1 MCYTFKNLR
10 INSIETNYL
19 LGSYTPV
26 SVPHSLFRL
35 TNMRVSK
42 QTNMNLHQ
50 THQHEPLL
58 DRRTWST
65 SVTQPPMYCTVC
77 MLCPR
82 SLCYHEPCTF
92 RVIRLL
98 WLQNHNNCH
107 FLLNCTAKGPKWLT
121 PSFFNMHSWRHQLQ
135 VEQKCYA
142 CFKKWSTSILLRL
155 FRHSRFLIL
164 ALSFL
169 CSESDPTS
177 WDRVKT
183 LDKRI
188 FIVNTWDMPESSIDY
203 NTWCSFCSFL

>member
-77 MLCPR
+77 MLCLR

-92 RVIRLL
+92 LVIRLL

-121 PSFFNMHSWRHQLQ
+121 PSFCNMHSWRHPAPGRAKMLCMLS
-135 VEQKCYA
+135 KMIHKYTT
-142 CFKKWSTSILLRL
+142 KTLS
-155 FRHSRFLIL
+155 
-164 ALSFL
+164 ALSFFNFGAL
-169 CSESDPTS
+169 VSLLGLRP
-177 WDRVKT
+177 RVM
-183 LDKRI
+183 R
-188 FIVNTWDMPESSIDY
+188 
-203 NTWCSFCSFL
+203 